1 MPGMNGKAASI
12 THAILR
18 IGAGLLFMQHGLQKL
33 FGLLGG
39 VPPSGGAVP
48 LISELGLAGVLEAGG
63 GLLLVMGL
71 ATRPVAVL
79 LLLEMSV
86 AFSTVHLVRGG
97 FPIQNGGE
105 LSLLYAIIFAFLALY
120 GAGPASADSYLRK
133 NQ

>member
-1 MPGMNGKAASI
+1 MNGRTGSI

-18 IGAGLLFMQHGLQKL
+18 IGTGLLFMQHGLQKL

-39 VPPSGGAVP
+39 VPPTGRAVP
-48 LISELGLAGVLEAGG
+48 LMSELGLAGVLEVGG
-63 GLLLVMGL
+63 GLLLIVGL

-79 LLLEMSV
+79 LLLEMIV
-86 AFSTVHLVRGG
+86 AFSTVHMAQGG

-105 LSLLYAIIFAFLALY
+105 PALLYAIIFGFLSLS

-133 NQ
+133 S